1 MDNDN
6 IIIERFSK
14 KRYITYKAKGIPF
27 HVVSSRGRLCDV
39 KAFDCGYNHDN
50 VLVESTYKWCGKN
63 QTSSHYANQKSG
75 CTGYPNQDGKL
86 FIYRGPWFEYN
97 DLVVCTEDNIR
108 GRYIFLWDKIL
119 PKKESFLACWEMHIP
134 FENTDSTDFV
144 QCLFECNLKE
154 GYPKS
159 KQRNLHFRLA
169 NDKDIADYKDA
180 LLKHRIIWADDG
192 RFYHYP
198 LVGDHYY
205 EIFFNHGVADF
216 RERIL
221 EDEDT
226 RPESS
231 RLIME
236 CNMIFHPEVREK
248 RVKQRVDEINKVL
261 GLNE

>member
-27 HVVSSRGRLCDV
+27 HVVSSRGLLCDV
-39 KAFDCGYNHDN
+39 KSFDCGYNHDN

-63 QTSSHYANQKSG
+63 KTCSHYANQKSG

-119 PKKESFLACWEMHIP
+119 PKKESFLVCWEMYIP

-144 QCLFECNLKE
+144 QYLFECNLKE

-221 EDEDT
+221 ENEDT

-236 CNMIFHPEVREK
+236 CNMTVHPEVREK

>member
-14 KRYITYKAKGIPF
+14 KRYITYKAKGILF
-27 HVVSSRGRLCDV
+27 HVVSSRGLLCDV
-39 KAFDCGYNHDN
+39 KSFDCGYNHDN

-63 QTSSHYANQKSG
+63 QTRSHYANQKSG

-108 GRYIFLWDKIL
+108 GRYIFLWNKIL
-119 PKKESFLACWEMHIP
+119 PKEQKFLACLEMHIP
-134 FENTDSTDFV
+134 FENTDSTDFA
-144 QCLFECNLKE
+144 QCLWGYNLKE

-180 LLKHRIIWADDG
+180 LIKHRIIWADDG

-221 EDEDT
+221 ENEDT

-236 CNMIFHPEVREK
+236 CDMTVPLEVREK
-248 RVKQRVDEINKVL
+248 RVEQRVNEINKAL
-261 GLNE
+261 GLN

>member
-39 KAFDCGYNHDN
+39 KAFDCGDNHDK
-50 VLVESTYKWCGKN
+50 VLVESTYKLCGKN
-63 QTSSHYANQKSG
+63 QTRSHYANQKSG
-75 CTGYPNQDGKL
+75 CTGYPDQVGKL

-97 DLVVCTEDNIR
+97 DLVVCTKDNIR
-108 GRYIFLWDKIL
+108 GRYIFLWNKIL
-119 PKKESFLACWEMHIP
+119 PKEERFLACWKMHIP
-134 FENTDSTDFV
+134 FENTDSTDFA
-144 QCLFECNLKE
+144 QCLLACDLKE

-221 EDEDT
+221 ENEDT

-236 CNMIFHPEVREK
+236 CDMTVHPEVREK
-248 RVKQRVDEINKVL
+248 RVKQRVDEINKAL

>member
-1 MDNDN
+1 MKNDN

-27 HVVSSRGRLCDV
+27 HVVCDRGLLCEV
-39 KAFDCGYNHDN
+39 KAFDCGDNHDK
-50 VLVESTYKWCGKN
+50 VLVERTYKWRGKN
-63 QTSSHYANQKSG
+63 QTHSYYANQKSG
-75 CTGYPNQDGKL
+75 CTGYSHQDGNL

-108 GRYIFLWDKIL
+108 GRYIFLWNKIL
-119 PKKESFLACWEMHIP
+119 PKEERFLACWKMYIP
-134 FENTDSTDFV
+134 FENTDFTDFA
-144 QCLFECNLKE
+144 QCLLGCDLKD

-169 NDKDIADYKDA
+169 NDKDIADYSDA
-180 LLKHRIIWADDG
+180 LRKHRIIWAEDG

-221 EDEDT
+221 ENEDT

-236 CNMIFHPEVREK
+236 CDMTVHLELREK
-248 RVKQRVDEINKVL
+248 RVKQRVYDINKAL

>member
-27 HVVSSRGRLCDV
+27 HVVSSRGLLCDV
-39 KAFDCGYNHDN
+39 KSFDCGYNHDN

-119 PKKESFLACWEMHIP
+119 PKKESFLARWEMHIP

-221 EDEDT
+221 ENEDT

-236 CNMIFHPEVREK
+236 CNMTVHPEVREK

>member
-39 KAFDCGYNHDN
+39 KAFDCGDNHDN

-108 GRYIFLWDKIL
+108 GRYIFLWNKIL
-119 PKKESFLACWEMHIP
+119 PKEERFLACWKMYIP
-134 FENTDSTDFV
+134 FENTDFTDFA
-144 QCLFECNLKE
+144 QCLLGCDLKE

-159 KQRNLHFRLA
+159 KQRNLLSMLISKCF
-169 NDKDIADYKDA
+169 
-180 LLKHRIIWADDG
+180 
-192 RFYHYP
+192 
-198 LVGDHYY
+198 DHY
-205 EIFFNHGVADF
+205 F
-216 RERIL
+216 
-221 EDEDT
+221 
-226 RPESS
+226 
-231 RLIME
+231 
-236 CNMIFHPEVREK
+236 
-248 RVKQRVDEINKVL
+248 
-261 GLNE
+261 

>member
-1 MDNDN
+1 MCAL
-6 IIIERFSK
+6 R
-14 KRYITYKAKGIPF
+14 KRGQNETS
-27 HVVSSRGRLCDV
+27 HVKD
-39 KAFDCGYNHDN
+39 K
-50 VLVESTYKWCGKN
+50 VLVESTYKLCGKN
-63 QTSSHYANQKSG
+63 QTRSHYANQKSG

-119 PKKESFLACWEMHIP
+119 PKEESFLACWEMHIP

-221 EDEDT
+221 ENEDT

-236 CNMIFHPEVREK
+236 CNMTVHPEVREK